1 MREDVPS
8 QQCRSWRHFQGG
20 NLKRAFAKFCVDY
33 AGPLITKITQRLSA
47 KKISVPYYLLSK
59 QSGTDFLNASSRM
72 VATRGAEEDRTKSH
86 VIMTQTSQERRES
99 LENFLKQRDQ
109 V

>member
-1 MREDVPS
+1 MQNSNKECKVCERRRAQSAVQIMAPL
-8 QQCRSWRHFQGG
+8 
-20 NLKRAFAKFCVDY
+20 LKRAFAKFCVDY

-86 VIMTQTSQERRES
+86 VIMTQTS
-99 LENFLKQRDQ
+99 
-109 V
+109 